1 MDLQLKGKRALVT
14 GSSGGIG
21 KAIALVLAQEGAIV
35 GIHGR
40 NQEKADGVAREIT
53 EGGGKAF
60 VAIGDLATD
69 EGAKQVFDI
78 AIAAVEG
85 VDILINNAGE
95 FHARGWMDT
104 PPDAWASVYNT
115 NVISIVRM
123 IQLLVPQMKELRWGR
138 IINISSVTGSQPFP
152 RWPDYGASKA
162 AVANL
167 TVSLAKELKE
177 TGITVNSVS
186 PGTTMSDGAMPFFD
200 AAIGEASLNDS
211 AKLEQQVLEK
221 LLYNPTGQV
230 GHVEDVA
237 DLCTFLASPR
247 ARFIN
252 GANLRIDGGGAVG
265 VN

>member
-21 KAIALVLAQEGAIV
+21 KAIALVLAQEGATV
-35 GIHGR
+35 VVHGR
-40 NQEKADGVAREIT
+40 NQEKVDRVVGEIT
-53 EGGGKAF
+53 KDGGKAF

-69 EGAKQVFDI
+69 EGAKLVFDT
-78 AIAAVEG
+78 AMAAAQG

-95 FHARGWMDT
+95 FHARSWMDT
-104 PPDAWASVYNT
+104 PPDAWSSVYNT
-115 NVISIVRM
+115 NVISAVRM
-123 IQLLVPQMKELRWGR
+123 IQFLIPQMKELKWGR
-138 IINISSVTGSQPFP
+138 IINMSSVTGSQPFSQ
-152 RWPDYGASKA
+152 WPDYGASKA

-200 AAIGEASLNDS
+200 AALGEASSDDP

-221 LLYNPTGQV
+221 LLYNPTGRV
-230 GHVEDVA
+230 GQVEDIA
-237 DLCTFLASPR
+237 DLFAFLSSPR
-247 ARFIN
+247 AGFIN
-252 GANLRIDGGGAVG
+252 GANLRIDGGAAIG